1 LALER
6 SASAPPSVAVLALM
20 ARRQR
25 LQGLTVGSR
34 EHQIDMVRA
43 IDVTGLKPVIDQT
56 FALEKIAAAFRHEEA
71 GAHFGKICLQI

>member
-1 LALER
+1 
-6 SASAPPSVAVLALM
+6 VAVLALM
-20 ARRQR
+20 AKQQR

-56 FALEKIAAAFRHEEA
+56 FALEEIADAFRHEEA
-71 GAHFGKICLQI
+71 GAHLGKICLQI